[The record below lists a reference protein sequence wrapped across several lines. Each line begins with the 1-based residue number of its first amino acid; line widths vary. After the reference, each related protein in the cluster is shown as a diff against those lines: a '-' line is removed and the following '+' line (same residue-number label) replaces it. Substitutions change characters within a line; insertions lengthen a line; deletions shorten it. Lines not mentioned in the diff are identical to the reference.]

1 MKTITLLLSPY
12 HTGLRDHRV
21 GNGPSRILSQGLIQT
36 LSTQEG
42 IPIETL
48 EIPRVDT
55 FEGEI
60 GRSFEV
66 MRRTSLAV
74 NEIVARG
81 SYPVI
86 LSGNCMA
93 TAAVACGL
101 ELFHQQEQQN
111 QTKVEPEEQKQK
123 LGFIYFDSHDDLD
136 SPDVNEN
143 GYFDAMGL
151 SMLRGESWKMLMSS
165 VPGYNPS
172 MPFNYH
178 ASQNRFLYCGLR
190 DQSEVQRER
199 VVEAGMEVVWGD
211 VNFNANVNETGGG
224 GGKGRPDFRA
234 QMEERLNERPFGPV
248 VVHWDL
254 DVMDADAVGKV
265 NDYPSPGGM
274 LEEEIVGCLEMV
286 PKKSIPRAL
295 VVCQFDPDSG
305 DGDRIAQIAIRGIRG
320 FVRSL
325 VEMGVLE
332 RSA

>member
-1 MKTITLLLSPY
+1 MPKTITLLLSPY

-21 GNGPSRILSQGLIQT
+21 GNGPSRILSRGLIQT
-36 LSTQEG
+36 LSSQEG
-42 IPIETL
+42 ITIETY
-48 EIPRVDT
+48 EIPRVDD

-74 NEIVARG
+74 NDIVARG

-93 TAAVACGL
+93 TPAVACGL
-101 ELFHQQEQQN
+101 ELAQQAQQQQN
-111 QTKVEPEEQKQK
+111 QSKVGREKQQ

-151 SMLRGESWKMLMSS
+151 SMLRGESWKTLMSS
-165 VPGYNPS
+165 VPGYNPAH
-172 MPFNYH
+172 PFVYTP
-178 ASQNRFLYCGLR
+178 SQNRFLYCGLR
-190 DQSEVQRER
+190 DQSEVQKRR
-199 VVEAGMEVVWGD
+199 VIDAGMEVVWGD
-211 VNFNANVNETGGG
+211 VNFNETG
-224 GGKGRPDFRA
+224 KERPDFRT

-305 DGDRIAQIAIRGIRG
+305 DGDRIARIAIRGIRG